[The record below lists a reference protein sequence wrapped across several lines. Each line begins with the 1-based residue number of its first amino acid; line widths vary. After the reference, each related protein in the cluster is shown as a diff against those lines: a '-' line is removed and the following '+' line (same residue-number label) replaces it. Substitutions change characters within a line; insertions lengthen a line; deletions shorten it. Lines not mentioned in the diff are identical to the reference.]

1 MLMQIQNQAMLR
13 CHLPREEYSRYA
25 MAPAPSLFRILI
37 VNEDMRSADSL
48 KSTLHALGY
57 TNILTAYSARRAL
70 LAAPEFAPSIAVL
83 DLELPDMTGY
93 QLANRLRTHLSK
105 SVRKVPLLAIAESTR
120 YCTSELTR
128 AAGFMGWLPK
138 PVDAVALNAY
148 LGKLQ
153 TGAWS

>member
-1 MLMQIQNQAMLR
+1 MQIQSQTMLR
-13 CHLPREEYSRYA
+13 WQIPLEDDAILARV
-25 MAPAPSLFRILI
+25 PAPSNFRILI

-48 KSTLHALGY
+48 KRTLNDLGY
-57 TNILTAYSARRAL
+57 FTTCTAYSARRAL
-70 LAAPEFAPSIAVL
+70 AVAADFSPAVALL

-93 QLANRLRTHLSK
+93 QLAGQLRSHLSVC
-105 SVRKVPLLAIAESTR
+105 VRKVPLIAIAELDRFGTA
-120 YCTSELTR
+120 ELTR

-138 PVDAVALNAY
+138 PVDPVALNGL